1 MSCLPIPV
9 IYVNMTDVKSLMP
22 TLFLREDE
30 LRRAVELLFFAYRDF
45 TAEADEALERHGLGR
60 AHHRAL
66 HFIGRRPGITV
77 GDLLAILKITKQS
90 LSRVLNTLVEQGYVT
105 AAVGKTD
112 RRQRHLSLTGKGT
125 ALLRELQGLQ
135 HARIAAAYRQAGPQ
149 AVAGFWKVL
158 SEIVNADERE
168 TVLAFLDQH

>member
-1 MSCLPIPV
+1 MCCLASRR
-9 IYVNMTDVKSLMP
+9 IYVNMTDVKSIMP

-45 TAEADEALERHGLGR
+45 TAEADAALARHGLGR

-66 HFIGRRPGITV
+66 HFINRRPGITV
-77 GDLLAILKITKQS
+77 GELLTILKITKQS
-90 LSRVLNTLVEQGYVT
+90 LSRVLNTLVDDGYVSAT
-105 AAVGKTD
+105 VGKTD
-112 RRQRHLSLTGKGT
+112 RRQRQLSLTAKGQ
-125 ALLRELQGLQ
+125 ALAGELEGLQ

-158 SEIVNADERE
+158 TEIVNPDERDQ
-168 TVLAFLDQH
+168 VLAFLDQH